1 MAANRA
7 DIAVIGSGPGG
18 TITAAILAE
27 RGRDVAL
34 LEEGGVFGQRQYVPF
49 GAEEMQV
56 AYRRSA
62 MTTSFGRCPVSYAE
76 ARCLGGGAEIN
87 SGLYHRPPA
96 TMLRRWGEDEDALL
110 AACADNEKQ
119 LPPTFC
125 QVQPASALLAAG
137 AAKLGWSCAQTPRL
151 CKRESGYNIRNSM
164 SESFLPQFAAAG
176 GRTFANSE
184 ARALRREKNGWR
196 ILVRRRENGGETD
209 FAFAAREV
217 VVACGAIRTPSLM
230 RRSGFRR
237 GAGDNLR
244 MHIFVRVI
252 AEFDAEVNGET
263 ADMGDHQ
270 VDEFAPRMRLG
281 CAASSCAHLAL
292 ALAQS
297 APELLAN
304 HNDKWRHRAA
314 YYVSVGGGRGI
325 VRAMPGGGEMVFYHL
340 AKTDY
345 YDLADGVFYLA
356 RLLFA
361 AGAKMVVPVI
371 AEAPILCS
379 PADLWK
385 LPRPLPPKRA
395 RLTSVHLMSSMAK
408 TADRFG
414 CAFGD
419 KTLHIADASLF
430 CDSPNV
436 NPQGTVMSIA
446 RRNALRM
453 CAH

>member
-176 GRTFANSE
+176 GRTFVNSE
-184 ARALRREKNGWR
+184 ARALRREKKRLAHSCAPPRKWR
-196 ILVRRRENGGETD
+196 RNR
-209 FAFAAREV
+209 FCF
-217 VVACGAIRTPSLM
+217 CRT
-230 RRSGFRR
+230 RSCCCLRCNTHAVFDAPQRFSARR
-237 GAGDNLR
+237 GR
-244 MHIFVRVI
+244 
-252 AEFDAEVNGET
+252 
-263 ADMGDHQ
+263 
-270 VDEFAPRMRLG
+270 
-281 CAASSCAHLAL
+281 
-292 ALAQS
+292 
-297 APELLAN
+297 
-304 HNDKWRHRAA
+304 
-314 YYVSVGGGRGI
+314 
-325 VRAMPGGGEMVFYHL
+325 
-340 AKTDY
+340 
-345 YDLADGVFYLA
+345 
-356 RLLFA
+356 
-361 AGAKMVVPVI
+361 
-371 AEAPILCS
+371 
-379 PADLWK
+379 
-385 LPRPLPPKRA
+385 
-395 RLTSVHLMSSMAK
+395 
-408 TADRFG
+408 
-414 CAFGD
+414 
-419 KTLHIADASLF
+419 
-430 CDSPNV
+430 
-436 NPQGTVMSIA
+436 
-446 RRNALRM
+446 
-453 CAH
+453 